1 MSAALDR
8 PPVIHLH
15 IGRNKAGSTTL
26 QDYFVAH
33 HAELERHGVRYALY
47 GHLKDSVPGIIGFN
61 DQLELATYA
70 RSHREQA
77 ILVSNEFMFGWPEA
91 YTHKMAQWLRGLDTR
106 VIAYLRPYGAWAHS
120 NYAQDVRSGDSVC
133 DFDEYLEQLWPRI
146 SALPHLETWGHAL
159 GWDHV
164 RVRSIDARGVHW
176 DALVSDCLHA
186 IGLHGERVAPAAASN
201 QSPHWTV
208 IELLRALNTVAPAIT
223 DPLHS
228 ALEHCLIDEAPP
240 CPAAQYLTP
249 TQHRRLAELYRE
261 DLTAISRYTGTP
273 LQEPRF
279 EALPERPF
287 LPAFDQI
294 PCNIRRTFTQRV
306 CAVEFMRL
314 HPQAADAVAAL

>member
-33 HAELERHGVRYALY
+33 HAELQRRGLRYALF

-77 ILVSNEFMFGWPEA
+77 ILVSNEFMFGWPES
-91 YTHKMAQWLRGLDTR
+91 YTREMVRWLQGLDTR
-106 VIAYLRPYGAWAHS
+106 VIAYLRPYGAWAYS
-120 NYAQDVRSGDSVC
+120 NYAQDVRIGDSVR
-133 DFDEYLEQLWPRI
+133 DFDEYLEWLWPRI
-146 SALPHLETWGHAL
+146 SALPHLEAWGHAL
-159 GWDHV
+159 GWDRV
-164 RVRSIDARGVHW
+164 RVRSIGAGGIHW
-176 DALVSDCLHA
+176 DDLVSDCLHA
-186 IGLHGERVAPAAASN
+186 LGLDGEQVAPSASSN

-208 IELLRALNTVAPAIT
+208 IELLRALGTVTPAIT
-223 DPLHS
+223 EPLRS
-228 ALEHCLIDEAPP
+228 ALEDCLINETVP

-249 TQHRRLAELYRE
+249 TQHRRLAGLYRE

-273 LQEPRF
+273 LQEPQI
-279 EALPERPF
+279 EAPPERPF
-287 LPAFDQI
+287 LPAFDQM
-294 PCNIRRTFTQRV
+294 PRNIRRAFTQRV
-306 CAVEFMRL
+306 CAVEFMRR